1 MNIIAVDDE
10 ELALEGLLD
19 AIRQAAPAAAVHG
32 FSYAEDALDFANN
45 HPCAVAFLDVEM
57 AELDGVELAEQL
69 KKRNPDVNIIFATGF
84 SQYRGA
90 AFDLHASGY
99 LTKPITAEKVRR
111 ELAELRRPLS
121 EGKRIRVQTF
131 GNFEVYLDGKPMVF
145 KYSKTKEL
153 FAYLVD
159 RKGALCTN
167 GEIIAA
173 LFSDNENHD
182 AYLRSL
188 RKDLMDT
195 LDEAD
200 SGVVLERQRGQLG
213 VVPEQIDCDYYDWCA
228 GRRGEVLY
236 CGEYMAQ
243 YSWGE
248 YTNAMLSQAFSHKN

>member
-19 AIRQAAPAAAVHG
+19 AIRQAAPEAAVYG
-32 FSYAEDALDFANN
+32 FSDAQDALAFSDG

-57 AELDGVELAEQL
+57 AELDGVELAERL

-84 SQYRGA
+84 SQYQSA
-90 AFDLHASGY
+90 AFHLHASGY

-111 ELAELRRPLS
+111 ELKELRRPLPA
-121 EGKRIRVQTF
+121 GKRIRVQTF
-131 GNFEVYLDGKPMVF
+131 GNFEVYLDGKPMGF

-173 LFSDNENHD
+173 LFPDYENHD

-195 LDEAD
+195 LDA
-200 SGVVLERQRGQLG
+200 SGCGAVLERQRGRLA

-228 GRRGEVLY
+228 GRRGEAVY
-236 CGEYMAQ
+236 RGEYMTQ

-248 YTNAMLSQAFSHKN
+248 YTNAMLAQANVP